1 MTVTPNRTRAS
12 RFPLGAQADRF
23 TASAL
28 AADGLPMPNARIG
41 SWLAE
46 RRRACAYDV
55 RTIPFDELV
64 GWRFKERTGDLVH
77 ESGKFFS
84 VVGLRVDTDRGW
96 DASWAQPVI
105 SQPEVGILGILV
117 KEFDG
122 IVHFLMQAKMEP
134 GNVNTIQLSPT
145 VQATRSNYTGVHR
158 GRGIPFIEYF
168 TPDGDGRVLVDA
180 LQSEQGAWFLNK
192 RNRNVIVEVTGD
204 VPEHEDFCWL
214 TLGQI
219 RRLLHE
225 DNLVNMNSR
234 SILAGLGF
242 APSPEDTGSVLP
254 NGLREG
260 MLNSLDDTGSP
271 LCSLAEIR
279 SRLTEVKARRELLR
293 QLIPLKE
300 VARWTRRADRI
311 EHDDGKYFR
320 VIAAETTASS
330 REVSHWTQPLL
341 APAGRGMSALFVRMI
356 GDTLYLLMRAQVE
369 AGLIDVAE
377 FGPTVQ
383 YTPHNYR
390 DVPAQHRPPFADLI
404 SATPPE
410 RILYDTVLSEE
421 GGRFYQAESR
431 YLVALL
437 PDDFPIDIP
446 EDFTWMTLN
455 QATELIRYS
464 YHFSIQARTLITA
477 CQSCW

>member
-1 MTVTPNRTRAS
+1 MTVTPERTRAS
-12 RFPLGAQADRF
+12 RFPMGAQAERF
-23 TASAL
+23 TASVL
-28 AADGLPMPNARIG
+28 AGDGLPMPNARIG
-41 SWLAE
+41 PWLAE
-46 RRRACAYDV
+46 RRSACRYEV
-55 RTIPFDELV
+55 STIPFDKLV
-64 GWRFKERTGDLVH
+64 GWRFQEGTGDLVH

-84 VVGLRVDTDRGW
+84 VVGLRVRTDREW
-96 DASWAQPVI
+96 DASWAQPII
-105 SQPEVGILGILV
+105 SQPEVGLLGIVV

-122 IVHFLMQAKMEP
+122 VLHCLMQAKMEP

-158 GRGIPFIEYF
+158 GRAIPFIEYF
-168 TPDGDGRVLVDA
+168 TPDGGGRVLVDA

-219 RRLLHE
+219 RRLLRQ
-225 DNLVNMNSR
+225 DNVVNMNTR

-242 APSPEDTGSVLP
+242 APPPAETGCVLP
-254 NGLREG
+254 DGLRDG
-260 MLNSLDDTGSP
+260 LIRSLGTASP
-271 LCSLAEIR
+271 LCSPGEIS
-279 SRLTEVKARRELLR
+279 SRLTEVKARRELVR
-293 QLIPLKE
+293 QLIPLNG
-300 VARWTRRADRI
+300 VARWTHREDRI
-311 EHDDGKYFR
+311 EHEDGKYFR

-341 APAGRGMSALFVRMI
+341 APAGRGISALFVRMI
-356 GDTLYLLMRAQVE
+356 EGTLYLLMRAQVE

-383 YTPHNYR
+383 YTPRNYV
-390 DVPAQHRPPFADLI
+390 DVPARHRPPFAELVA
-404 SATPPE
+404 ATPPE

-421 GGRFYQAESR
+421 GGRFYRAESR

-437 PDDFPIDIP
+437 PEDFPIDVP
-446 EDFTWMTLN
+446 DEFTWMTLN

-464 YHFSIQARTLITA
+464 YHFSMQARTLITA